1 MGKKLTVEELES
13 RFKERDL
20 EIYKEREIIYAAKAR
35 ELKLR
40 RKQYRDKSRIKKLM
54 AESTIALE
62 GFADDTKIVI
72 KDVHFL
78 GNDFELWCCMSNKNF
93 DGYLEVR
100 FDKDVSLKDISEG
113 KTKLVHKADHGI
125 VNTATL
131 QLVDIG
137 ELTLKEV

>member
-20 EIYKEREIIYAAKAR
+20 EIYKERDIIYAAKER

-40 RKQYRDKSRIKKLM
+40 RKQYSDKSRIRKLM
-54 AESTIALE
+54 AESNIALE
-62 GFADDTKIVI
+62 GFTDDTKILI
-72 KDVHFL
+72 KDVRFFAHY
-78 GNDFELWCCMSNKNF
+78 FELWCYMSNNNF
-93 DGYLEVR
+93 DGYLEIR
-100 FDKDVSLKDISEG
+100 FDKDVSLKDIVEG
-113 KTKLVHKADHGI
+113 KTKLVHETDKGI
-125 VNTATL
+125 VHTATI

>member
-13 RFKERDL
+13 RFKERDI
-20 EIYKEREIIYAAKAR
+20 EIYKERDIINAAKAR

-40 RKQYRDKSRIKKLM
+40 RKQDRDKSRIKKLM

-62 GFADDTKIVI
+62 GFAEDTKII
-72 KDVHFL
+72 ITDIRFFAH
-78 GNDFELWCCMSNKNF
+78 DFELWCAMSNKDF
-93 DGYLEVR
+93 DGYLEVH
-100 FDKDVSLKDISEG
+100 FDKDVSLKDITEG
-113 KTKLVHKADHGI
+113 KTKLVHKSDHGI

-131 QLVDIG
+131 QLVEIG

>member
-20 EIYKEREIIYAAKAR
+20 EIYKERDIINAAKER

-40 RKQYRDKSRIKKLM
+40 RKQYGDKSRIKKLM
-54 AESTIALE
+54 AESDIALE
-62 GFADDTKIVI
+62 GFIDDTKIVI
-72 KDVHFL
+72 KDVRFFAH
-78 GNDFELWCCMSNKNF
+78 DFELWCAMSNKDF

-100 FDKDVSLKDISEG
+100 FDKNVSLKDIAEG
-113 KTKLVHKADHGI
+113 KTKLVHKSDKGI

>member
-40 RKQYRDKSRIKKLM
+40 RKQYSDKSRIKKLM
-54 AESTIALE
+54 AESNITLE
-62 GFADDTKIVI
+62 GFAEDTKII
-72 KDVHFL
+72 ITDVRFL
-78 GNDFELWCCMSNKNF
+78 GHDFELWCCMSNKDF
-93 DGYLEVR
+93 DGYLEVH
-100 FDKDVSLKDISEG
+100 FDKDVSLKDIAEG
-113 KTKLVHKADHGI
+113 KTKLVHQSDHGI

-137 ELTLKEV
+137 VLTLKEV

>member
-20 EIYKEREIIYAAKAR
+20 EIYKERDIIYAAKER

-40 RKQYRDKSRIKKLM
+40 RKQYSDKSRIRKLM
-54 AESTIALE
+54 AESNIALE
-62 GFADDTKIVI
+62 GFTDDTKILI
-72 KDVHFL
+72 KDVRFFAHY
-78 GNDFELWCCMSNKNF
+78 FELWCYMSNNNF
-93 DGYLEVR
+93 DGYLEIR
-100 FDKDVSLKDISEG
+100 FDKDVSLKDIVDG
-113 KTKLVHKADHGI
+113 KTKLVHETDKGI
-125 VNTATL
+125 VHTATI